1 MNSEL
6 ILNISEDNFDKLT
19 FESSIPAIVFFTAIR
34 CNVCKMLAPI
44 VEKIATDYDGKINV
58 YSVDVDEYES
68 LAERFRLQGIPTILI
83 FNNGEV
89 KERTIGFQP
98 REVLDKII
106 ESILNI

>member
-19 FESSIPAIVFFTAIR
+19 FESSIPVITFFSAKR
-34 CNVCKMLAPI
+34 CSVCKMMEPI
-44 VEKIATDYDGKINV
+44 VEKIAIDYDGKINV
-58 YSVDVDEYES
+58 YSVDVDEYGS
-68 LAERFRLQGIPTILI
+68 LAERFRLQGIPTILM
-83 FNNGEV
+83 FKDGEV
-89 KERTIGFQP
+89 KERTSGFQS